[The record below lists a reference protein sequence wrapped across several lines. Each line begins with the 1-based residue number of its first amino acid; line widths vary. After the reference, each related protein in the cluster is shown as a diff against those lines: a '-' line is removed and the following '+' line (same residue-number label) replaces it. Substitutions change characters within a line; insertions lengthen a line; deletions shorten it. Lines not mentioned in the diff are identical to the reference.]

1 MRREAVEVSDD
12 VDRLIE
18 QRWQRR
24 HRRGEALALAAA
36 VVLHALVVAAAL
48 VLPALGQ
55 DEPPPRPEFAVVR
68 VVPLQALGTKDVAP
82 APRPET
88 AKPEPPTPEPPQAEP
103 APEPEPAPPPPK
115 PEPRPEPAP
124 PQAQPAPQPA
134 RPEPARQEP
143 PREEPAPRPSTD
155 SGAEGTGGGRRGSP
169 TGSPLGTS
177 AFGSRLGVDDP
188 SFQHDYYLERI
199 AAMIEER
206 WTRPPTEGAVEVM
219 VHFRI
224 DKDGTIAELTV
235 VQPSGHNPFDLA
247 ALRAV
252 QNASPLPPLP
262 RSYRKDSL
270 GVNLIFR

>member
-1 MRREAVEVSDD
+1 MSDD

-82 APRPET
+82 APEPET
-88 AKPEPPTPEPPQAEP
+88 ARPEPPVPEPP
-103 APEPEPAPPPPK
+103 APEPEPAPAPPP
-115 PEPRPEPAP
+115 PRPKPAP
-124 PQAQPAPQPA
+124 EQTPPQPQP
-134 RPEPARQEP
+134 RREPPRQEP
-143 PREEPAPRPSTD
+143 PRQEPAREPAPSPPTS
-155 SGAEGTGGGRRGSP
+155 SGAEGTGSGRRGSP

-235 VQPSGHNPFDLA
+235 VRPSGHNPFDLA

>member
-1 MRREAVEVSDD
+1 MRREAFEVNDD

-18 QRWQRR
+18 GRWQRR

-36 VVLHALVVAAAL
+36 VALHAGVVAAAL

-68 VVPLQALGTKDVAP
+68 VVPLQALGTEDVAP
-82 APRPET
+82 APQPE
-88 AKPEPPTPEPPQAEP
+88 AARPEPPVLEPPAPQAQP
-103 APEPEPAPPPPK
+103 APEPAPAPPPPRPTPK
-115 PEPRPEPAP
+115 PTP
-124 PQAQPAPQPA
+124 PKPQPA
-134 RPEPARQEP
+134 RPEPSRQE
-143 PREEPAPRPSTD
+143 PREEPVREPAPSPSAS
-155 SGAEGTGGGRRGSP
+155 SGAEGTGSGRRGSP

-224 DKDGTIAELTV
+224 EKDGTIAELTV